1 MSTETEPLIFAAIAA
16 AMNDI
21 EAIGKNKQNSAQKF
35 YFRGID
41 AVYNSLHPIFAKNQI
56 FTIPEVLED
65 RQEIRSTRDGGG
77 TLIFRVLKIKY
88 TCYAKDGSSVS
99 GVVLGEAMDTGDKSA
114 NKAMSIAHKYFLIQL
129 FAIPTEDIADPDA
142 DTHLIPPVEKLVDRY
157 TDKFLCQKLIC
168 DIEATTSLDE
178 LKEVYTV
185 AYNSIIDTRAKS
197 VITEAK
203 DKRKGFLLNQL
214 AHFGQQDTIGE

>member
-41 AVYNSLHPIFAKNQI
+41 DVYNSLHPIFAKNKI
-56 FTIPEVLED
+56 FTIPEVLDD
-65 RQEIRSTRDGGG
+65 RQEIRATRDGGG

-88 TCYAKDGSSVS
+88 TCYAEDGSSVS
-99 GVVLGEAMDTGDKSA
+99 GIVLGEAMDTGDKSA
-114 NKAMSIAHKYFLIQL
+114 NKAMSIAHKYFLMQL

-142 DTHLIPPVEKLVDRY
+142 DTHLIQSGERSVDRY
-157 TDKFLCQKLIC
+157 TDEFLCQKLIC
-168 DIEATTSLDE
+168 HIDSATSLDE

-197 VITEAK
+197 VIAEAK

-214 AHFGQQDTIGE
+214 AHFDQQTKIGE